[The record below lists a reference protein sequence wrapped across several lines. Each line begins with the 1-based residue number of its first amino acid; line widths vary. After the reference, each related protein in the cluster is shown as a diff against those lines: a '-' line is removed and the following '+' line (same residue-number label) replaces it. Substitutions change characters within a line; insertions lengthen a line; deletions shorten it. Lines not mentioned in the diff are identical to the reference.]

1 MISIISFKILMK
13 FFFEENLDKIYYGFF
28 EFLNFMKKILFI
40 FLMSFSVNLF
50 AQYLTVEK
58 SNLYMAKN
66 YSYLLT
72 IDDFDK
78 SLMKMHITLYE
89 GYVNNVNLRIDQ
101 LDKIDSSSRLSKALK
116 KTFAFEFDGMKLHEL
131 YFDNLKQDI
140 KINRKS
146 KFYKKIEEQFES
158 FDTWINDFKNTGMIR
173 GIGWVI
179 LYFDVNEKR
188 FFNAWIDEHQI
199 NHLIECVPI
208 LVMDVFEHAYLT
220 QFGLNRKKYIDI
232 FFKNINW
239 YEVSKRYEKV
249 IK

>member
-1 MISIISFKILMK
+1 
-13 FFFEENLDKIYYGFF
+13 
-28 EFLNFMKKILFI
+28 MKKIF
-40 FLMSFSVNLF
+40 FAFFVLMSFSSNLL
-50 AQYLTVEK
+50 AQYSKVEK
-58 SNLYMAKN
+58 ISGYVAKD

-78 SLMKMHITLYE
+78 SLMKMHITLYN
-89 GYVNNVNLRIDQ
+89 GYVNNVNLFLDQ
-101 LDKIDSSSRLSKALK
+101 LDSLGASSNIAKALK

-140 KINRKS
+140 KIDDKS
-146 KFYKKIEEQFES
+146 NFYKKIEEQYNS
-158 FDTWINDFKNTGMIR
+158 FDSWRDNFKDTGLIR

-199 NHLIECVPI
+199 NNLVGCTPI

-239 YEVSKRYEKV
+239 LEVSKRYENA

>member
-1 MISIISFKILMK
+1 MCFFKL
-13 FFFEENLDKIYYGFF
+13 
-28 EFLNFMKKILFI
+28 LNVMKKIF
-40 FLMSFSVNLF
+40 FVFFVLMSFSSNLL
-50 AQYLTVEK
+50 AQYSKVEK
-58 SNLYMAKN
+58 ISGYIAKD

-78 SLMKMHITLYE
+78 SLMKMHITLYN
-89 GYVNNVNLRIDQ
+89 GYVNNVNLFLDQ
-101 LDKIDSSSRLSKALK
+101 LDKLGASSNIAKALK

-140 KINRKS
+140 KIDDKS
-146 KFYKKIEEQFES
+146 NFYKKIEEQYNS
-158 FDTWINDFKNTGMIR
+158 FDSWRDNFKDTGLIR

-179 LYFDVNEKR
+179 LYYDVNEKR

-199 NHLIECVPI
+199 NNLVGCIPI

-220 QFGLNRKKYIDI
+220 QFGLNRKKYINA

-239 YEVSKRYEKV
+239 QEVSKRYENA

>member
-1 MISIISFKILMK
+1 
-13 FFFEENLDKIYYGFF
+13 
-28 EFLNFMKKILFI
+28 MKKILFV
-40 FLMSFSVNLF
+40 FFVLMSFSTNLI
-50 AQYLTVEK
+50 AQYSKVERI
-58 SNLYMAKN
+58 SGYVAKD

-78 SLMKMHITLYE
+78 SLMKMHITLYN
-89 GYVNNVNLRIDQ
+89 GYVNNVNLFLDQ
-101 LDKIDSSSRLSKALK
+101 LDKLDASSNISKALK

-146 KFYKKIEEQFES
+146 NFYKKIEEQFNS
-158 FDTWINDFKNTGMIR
+158 FDAWMDDFKNTGLIR

-179 LYFDVNEKR
+179 LYFDASEKR

-199 NHLIECVPI
+199 NNLVECIPI

-239 YEVSKRYEKV
+239 LEVSKRYESA
-249 IK
+249 IQ

>member
-1 MISIISFKILMK
+1 
-13 FFFEENLDKIYYGFF
+13 
-28 EFLNFMKKILFI
+28 MKKII
-40 FLMSFSVNLF
+40 FVFFVLMSCSSNLL
-50 AQYLTVEK
+50 AQYSKVEK
-58 SNLYMAKN
+58 ISGYIAKD

-78 SLMKMHITLYE
+78 SLMKMHITLYN
-89 GYVNNVNLRIDQ
+89 GYVNNVNLFLDQ
-101 LDKIDSSSRLSKALK
+101 LDTLGASSNIAKALK

-140 KINRKS
+140 KIDDKS
-146 KFYKKIEEQFES
+146 NFYKKIEEQYNS
-158 FDTWINDFKNTGMIR
+158 FDSWRDNFKDTGLIR

-179 LYFDVNEKR
+179 LYYDVSEKR

-199 NHLIECVPI
+199 NNLVGCIPI

-239 YEVSKRYEKV
+239 QEVSKRYENA

>member
-1 MISIISFKILMK
+1 
-13 FFFEENLDKIYYGFF
+13 
-28 EFLNFMKKILFI
+28 MKKIF
-40 FLMSFSVNLF
+40 FVFFVLMGFSSNLL
-50 AQYLTVEK
+50 AQYSKVEK
-58 SNLYMAKN
+58 ISGYFAKD

-78 SLMKMHITLYE
+78 SLMKMHITLYN
-89 GYVNNVNLRIDQ
+89 GYVNNVNLFLDQ
-101 LDKIDSSSRLSKALK
+101 LDSLGASSNIAKALK

-140 KINRKS
+140 KIDDKS
-146 KFYKKIEEQFES
+146 NFYKKIEEQYNS
-158 FDTWINDFKNTGMIR
+158 FDSWRDNFKDTGLIR

-179 LYFDVNEKR
+179 LYYDVNEKR

-199 NHLIECVPI
+199 NNLVGCIPI

-239 YEVSKRYEKV
+239 QEVSKRYENA